1 MVVGVC
7 HLDVLIEGVGSLKGK
22 RQVMRSL
29 MDRVKKRFN
38 VSISEVGNQ
47 DSWQRAQLG
56 ISVVGPDQELIDS
69 VLSKL
74 LSFIEETNLVQ
85 VLRSNVEFLHF
96 NLNFFR

>member
-29 MDRVKKRFN
+29 IERVKQRFN
-38 VSISEVGNQ
+38 VSISEVG
-47 DSWQRAQLG
+47 DHDVWQRAQIG
-56 ISVVGPDQELIDS
+56 ISVVGSDQETLDS
-69 VLSKL
+69 VLSRL

-85 VLRSNVEFLHF
+85 ILKSNVEFVHF
-96 NLNFFR
+96 NLDFW

>member
-22 RQVMRSL
+22 RQVMKSL
-29 MDRVKKRFN
+29 IERVKQRFN
-38 VSISEVGNQ
+38 VSISEVG
-47 DSWQRAQLG
+47 DHDIWQRAQIG
-56 ISVVGPDQELIDS
+56 ISVVGSDQETLDS

-85 VLRSNVEFLHF
+85 ILKSNVEFVHF
-96 NLNFFR
+96 NLDFW

>member
-22 RQVMRSL
+22 RQVMKSL
-29 MDRVKKRFN
+29 IERVKQRFN
-38 VSISEVGNQ
+38 VSISEVG
-47 DSWQRAQLG
+47 DHDIWQRAQIG
-56 ISVVGPDQELIDS
+56 ISVVGSDQEALDS

-85 VLRSNVEFLHF
+85 ILKSNVEFVHF
-96 NLNFFR
+96 NLDFW